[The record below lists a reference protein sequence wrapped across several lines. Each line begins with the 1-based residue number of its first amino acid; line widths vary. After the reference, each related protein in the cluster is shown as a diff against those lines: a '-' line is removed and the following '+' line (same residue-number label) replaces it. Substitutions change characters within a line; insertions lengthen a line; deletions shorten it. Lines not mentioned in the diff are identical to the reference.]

1 MYILG
6 PNTPEQGAMP
16 SHIVF
21 HTVWQDLAI
30 GIEEVTDHGIIITE
44 QRAGVLRSQN
54 YPTLSRGEGLQPK
67 VRPAALFLM
76 TPMTPRN
83 HC

>member
-30 GIEEVTDHGIIITE
+30 GIEEVTDHEPVSSLDCSHI
-44 QRAGVLRSQN
+44 
-54 YPTLSRGEGLQPK
+54 LQTFCCVSP
-67 VRPAALFLM
+67 
-76 TPMTPRN
+76 
-83 HC
+83 